1 MRTRLSRAAHTSIF
15 KLCLLLLI
23 GLAPVAVQ
31 ALGVRMVSVDAAGS
45 AAGQATTGGGLQH
58 KDASMSADASKVL
71 YSSLA
76 DNLTSPLADNDDE
89 LGDPNNVFDVF
100 VWERSSG
107 DNSMVALN
115 LDGNSSGDGAGILG
129 HISADGTH
137 VAFINDSTNLAV
149 DQPNPIPTPTPDGD
163 DHVYLLSGGDL
174 NFLTLNYDASSP
186 AGGNPGAAEVQVGNN
201 GKVFFTWASFNLI
214 DDKVIC
220 DRNGSNDL
228 FVYDAASS
236 SDNKIEL
243 LSISQNPDFSDMSC
257 DPGAT
262 DKTANSGISDIMV
275 DSGGNKVVFVSS
287 ANDLISPQIET
298 DSDDDIFVW
307 DNGTIKMVSKNA
319 TGDDGGN
326 GQSINPIISS
336 DGLTVVFESN
346 ATDLVA
352 GISDGNGSSDVFV
365 WTEALGVRLVS
376 VNETGLATG
385 NAGATNPSVSG
396 NGILVVFES
405 NASDLTDTDNQSSTQ
420 IYLRNVLNNTTEM
433 VSLKANPTDPMVPE
447 GSSGGALNPLISDD
461 GSTVAFKSVAADLT
475 GGTVSGSLT
484 QIYVRDLAL
493 GVNQLLTP
501 GTTGEGGNGASHPIQ
516 ISSDGRYVLLS
527 SAATDLDSNVTDVG
541 ITADDLFLAE
551 QLGFVE
557 FDAAEY
563 EITEGDSGNVQVT
576 VTVNRLKAGDSEAS
590 VAYKTDD
597 ADPETTATAG
607 VDYTSATGT
616 LTWSAGETGPK
627 QFDIAVAGDAG
638 AEADEFIRIVLENP
652 AGTSIGNQGSA
663 KIKIVNDDEDCGNG
677 VNDDPGED
685 TDVDCADS
693 DCDSDPSCQES
704 GNCGD
709 TIDNDQDTQVDC
721 DDSDCTGDPACSEI
735 CDDGTDNDNDT
746 LADCDDPDCSLAPN
760 CLNPEVCNNA
770 LDDDND
776 TLVDCLDVTDC
787 AADPACTDPS
797 GDGDGD
803 GFINSSDNCP
813 LDSNPGQEDTD
824 GDGTG
829 NECDTTEDDCGNNQ
843 NDDGDGLSDC
853 GDPDCAASNE
863 CVDSDSDA
871 IVNADDNCPNANN
884 PGQED
889 TDGDGTGNA
898 CDAAEGSCSNG
909 VSDDT
914 DADVDCD
921 DTDCA
926 ADPACAAPGDDDDG
940 DGVLNATDNCPSVA
954 NPGQENTDG
963 DGLGNACDDS
973 EGDCDNGVT
982 DDTDALVD
990 CADVTDA
997 LVDCA
1002 DPDCAAA
1009 ANCLDDDSDG
1019 VPNIADNCDN
1029 VANPGQED
1037 GDGDGFGNAC
1047 DGSEGLCNNGASD
1060 DTDGDVDCADADCA
1074 ADPVCTNPG
1083 GDDDGDGVPNA
1094 SDNCPADAN
1103 PGQENGDGDGFGDV
1117 CDNSEG
1123 DCGNGLNDDIDG
1135 DVDCADSECSATPN
1149 CVDDDG
1155 DGVPNVFDNCP
1166 NDFNDTQDDFDFDGI
1181 GDACDAFPIDFDN
1194 DGVDDFSDNCF
1205 DVPNPGQEETD
1216 GDFIGNACDPSEG
1229 NCVNGGDDDNDA
1241 LVDCQDSD
1249 CSAAQACAALP
1260 DDDGDGIPNVTD
1272 NCPSDANADQADT
1285 DGDGAGNACD
1295 ANPDLPEDDDGDGPG
1310 TGPTIPPGSQP
1321 AGGGG
1326 LGCSLNGA
1334 AANHGIPTLY
1344 AGIGALAI
1352 WALRW
1357 RRGRKI

>member
-1 MRTRLSRAAHTSIF
+1 MRTRLSRVVRTSIF
-15 KLCLLLLI
+15 KLCLLSLI
-23 GLAPVAVQ
+23 ALAPVAVQ
-31 ALGVRMVSVDAAGS
+31 AVGVRMVSVDAAGS

-58 KDASMSADASKVL
+58 KDASMSADAGKVL

-76 DNLTSPLADNDDE
+76 DNLTNPLADNDDE
-89 LGDPNNVFDVF
+89 LGDSDNVFDVF

-107 DNSMVALN
+107 ANSLVALN
-115 LDGNSSGDGAGILG
+115 LSGNSSGDGAGILG
-129 HISADGTH
+129 HISADGTQ

-149 DQPNPIPTPTPDGD
+149 DEPNPIPTPTPDGD

-174 NFLTLNYDASSP
+174 TFLTLNHDASSP

-228 FVYDAASS
+228 FVYDAASGN
-236 SDNKIEL
+236 DNKIEL
-243 LSISQNPDFSDMSC
+243 ISISQNPSLPDVSC

-262 DKTANSGISDIMV
+262 DKTANSGVSDIMV
-275 DSGGNKVVFVSS
+275 DSGGDKVVFVSS

-319 TGDDGGN
+319 AGDDGGN
-326 GQSINPIISS
+326 GQSINPVISA
-336 DGLTVVFESN
+336 DGSTVVFESN

-352 GISDGNGSSDVFV
+352 GITDGNGSTDVFV

-385 NAGATNPSVSG
+385 NSAATNPSVSG
-396 NGILVVFES
+396 NGLLVTFES
-405 NASDLTDTDNQSSTQ
+405 AASDLTDTDNQFTAQ
-420 IYLRNVLNNTTEM
+420 IYLRDVLGNTTEM
-433 VSLKANPTDPMVPE
+433 VSVKANPTDPMVPE
-447 GSSGGALNPLISDD
+447 GADGGSFNAKISAD
-461 GSTVAFKSVAADLT
+461 GSTVAFQSVSTDLT
-475 GGTVSGSLT
+475 GGTVSGSLS

-493 GVNQLLTP
+493 GVNQLLSP
-501 GTTGEGGNGASHPIQ
+501 GTTTGEGGNGASQVIQ
-516 ISSDGRYVLLS
+516 ISADGRYVLFS
-527 SAATDLDSNVTDVG
+527 SAATDLDGNVTDAG

-563 EITEGDSGNVQVT
+563 EITEGDSGSVQVT

-590 VAYKTDD
+590 VDYKTDD

-627 QFDIAVAGDAG
+627 QFTVDVTGDAG
-638 AEADEFIRIVLENP
+638 AEADEFVKIVLENST
-652 AGTSIGNQGSA
+652 GTSIGNQGTA
-663 KIKIVNDDEDCGNG
+663 KIKIVNDDEDCDNS
-677 VNDDPGED
+677 VNDDPEED

-693 DCDSDPSCQES
+693 DCDSDPGCQES

-709 TIDNDQDTQVDC
+709 GLDNDQDTDVDC

-735 CDDGTDNDNDT
+735 CDDGGDNDNDT

-760 CLNPEVCNNA
+760 CLNPEVCNNG

-776 TLVDCLDVTDC
+776 TLADCLDTDC
-787 AADPACTDPS
+787 TADPACTDPS

-803 GFINSSDNCP
+803 GFINSADNCP
-813 LDSNPGQEDTD
+813 SVSNPGQEDTD
-824 GDGTG
+824 ADGTG
-829 NECDTTEDDCGNNQ
+829 NACDTAEDDCGNNQ

-889 TDGDGTGNA
+889 TDGDGSGNA
-898 CDAAEGSCSNG
+898 CDTAEGACANG

-914 DADVDCD
+914 DGDVDCAD
-921 DTDCA
+921 ADCA
-926 ADPACAAPGDDDDG
+926 ADPACAAPADDDDG

-954 NPGQENTDG
+954 NPGQEDTDG
-963 DGLGNACDDS
+963 DGLGNACDNS

-982 DDTDALVD
+982 DDTDADVD
-990 CADVTDA
+990 CADSN
-997 LVDCA
+997 CA
-1002 DPDCAAA
+1002 VAS
-1009 ANCLDDDSDG
+1009 NCIDSDSDG

-1037 GDGDGFGNAC
+1037 TDADGTGNAC

-1060 DTDGDVDCADADCA
+1060 DSDADVDCADADCA
-1074 ADPVCTNPG
+1074 ADPVCANPG
-1083 GDDDGDGVPNA
+1083 GDDDTDGVPNA
-1094 SDNCPADAN
+1094 SDNCPADSN

-1123 DCGNGLNDDIDG
+1123 DCGNGVNDDIDG
-1135 DVDCADSECSATPN
+1135 DVDCADSECAATPN
-1149 CVDDDG
+1149 CVDDDD

-1166 NDFNDTQDDFDFDGI
+1166 ADFNDTQDDSDFDGV
-1181 GDACDAFPIDFDN
+1181 GDVCDALPFDFDN

-1216 GDFIGNACDPSEG
+1216 GDFIGNACDPDEG

-1249 CSAAQACAALP
+1249 CSSAQACSALP
-1260 DDDGDGIPNVTD
+1260 DDDGDGIPNVAD
-1272 NCPSDANADQADT
+1272 NCPGDANAGQTDS
-1285 DGDGAGNACD
+1285 DGDGAGDACD
-1295 ANPDLPEDDDGDGPG
+1295 SSPGVPDDGEDDDGTGVGPG
-1310 TGPTIPPGSQP
+1310 AVPGQAS
-1321 AGGGG
+1321 GGGG
-1326 LGCSLNGA
+1326 FGCSLNGA
-1334 AANHGIPTLY
+1334 PTDRGFPLI
-1344 AGIGALAI
+1344 AFLGIGMMAAG
-1352 WALRW
+1352 ALRW
-1357 RRGRKI
+1357 RRGKAASVSVFRR